1 MSNLKVLQQRIEE
14 ELRQIDPDLKLHH
27 LSGDDEAITFEI
39 RKQDRRVAR
48 CADQACL
55 TPQIEAKSPREL
67 NAWLRSLISAYQ
79 Q

>member
-14 ELRQIDPDLKLHH
+14 ELLQIDPALKLHH
-27 LSGDDEAITFEI
+27 LSGDEDFVTFEI
-39 RKQDRRVAR
+39 FRQDRLIAR
-48 CADQACL
+48 CSDACL
-55 TPQIEAKSPREL
+55 TPQVQSKSPREL